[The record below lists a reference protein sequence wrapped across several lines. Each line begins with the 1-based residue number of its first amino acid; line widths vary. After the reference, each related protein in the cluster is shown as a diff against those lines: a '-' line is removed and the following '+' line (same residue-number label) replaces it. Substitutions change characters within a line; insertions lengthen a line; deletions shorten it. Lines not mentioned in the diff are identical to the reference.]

1 MYYELV
7 NTDVCL
13 KIHGAN
19 FQRLSKDK
27 SSGSDAEDEN
37 EDSGSEQVL

>member
-1 MYYELV
+1 MFAYNYMV
-7 NTDVCL
+7 S
-13 KIHGAN
+13 N

-37 EDSGSEQVL
+37 EDSVSEQVL